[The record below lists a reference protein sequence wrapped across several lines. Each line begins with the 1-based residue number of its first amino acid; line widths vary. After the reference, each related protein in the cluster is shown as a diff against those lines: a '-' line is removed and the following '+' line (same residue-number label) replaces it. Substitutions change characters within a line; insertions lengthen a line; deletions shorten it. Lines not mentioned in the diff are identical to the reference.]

1 MLKPARQSG
10 SLSIGQP
17 EVEGVAL
24 VVSGFYATVNRPTP
38 PSLVESHLQTQR
50 AAVKMLYDR
59 ILVLVQYVTDVIAG
73 RSCAIHVLR
82 VLIIL

>member
-10 SLSIGQP
+10 SLSIGQL

-24 VVSGFYATVNRPTP
+24 VVSGFYATVNRPT

-73 RSCAIHVLR
+73 RSRAIHVLR
-82 VLIIL
+82 VLIVL